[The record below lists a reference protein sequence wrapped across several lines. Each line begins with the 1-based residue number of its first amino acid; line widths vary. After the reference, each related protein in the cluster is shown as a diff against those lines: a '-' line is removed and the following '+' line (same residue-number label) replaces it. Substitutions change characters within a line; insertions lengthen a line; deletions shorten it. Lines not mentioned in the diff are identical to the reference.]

1 MEKLKFIKT
10 KTGSNWVQPKN
21 INYLLLSEFLG
32 DYGRHFPSQQ
42 DETIENLELVLSGEK
57 TFDDIQD
64 PEVYWSFGGGLGL
77 GYFEVEGTTAYFEPD
92 KELTDAPRIVMPLE
106 EFINIL
112 KEWRAFLRS

>member
-1 MEKLKFIKT
+1 MKKIEFSRDNGTAWVKINDDKFRLIFHFL
-10 KTGSNWVQPKN
+10 NDFQHNFP
-21 INYLLLSEFLG
+21 YL
-32 DYGRHFPSQQ
+32 Q

-64 PEVYWSFGGGLGL
+64 PEVYWSFGSGLGL